1 MHRRDGFAEP
11 HGGYESGMEIGAFFI
26 LVILLV
32 VLAVLG
38 GGVYLIAAWLRH
50 KQLDPEGDK
59 VEGPTDT
66 EQQARPEHV
75 EVDSEQHARFV
86 GTR

>member
-1 MHRRDGFAEP
+1 
-11 HGGYESGMEIGAFFI
+11 MEIAAFFI
-26 LVILLV
+26 LVIVLI

-38 GGVYLIAAWLRH
+38 GGVYLIAARLRH

-59 VEGPTDT
+59 VEGST
-66 EQQARPEHV
+66 EPEQERRPEHR
-75 EVDSEQHARFV
+75 EMDRAQKARFL

>member
-1 MHRRDGFAEP
+1 
-11 HGGYESGMEIGAFFI
+11 MEIGAFFI

-32 VLAVLG
+32 VFAVLG
-38 GGVYLIAAWLRH
+38 GGVYLIAARLRH

-59 VEGPTDT
+59 VEGPGDA

-75 EVDSEQHARFV
+75 KVDSEQHARFV
-86 GTR
+86 GSR

>member
-1 MHRRDGFAEP
+1 
-11 HGGYESGMEIGAFFI
+11 MEFGAFFI
-26 LVILLV
+26 LVILFV
-32 VLAVLG
+32 VLAGLG

-59 VEGPTDT
+59 VEGPADA
-66 EQQARPEHV
+66 EEHARPEHV
-75 EVDSEQHARFV
+75 RVDTEQKVRFV